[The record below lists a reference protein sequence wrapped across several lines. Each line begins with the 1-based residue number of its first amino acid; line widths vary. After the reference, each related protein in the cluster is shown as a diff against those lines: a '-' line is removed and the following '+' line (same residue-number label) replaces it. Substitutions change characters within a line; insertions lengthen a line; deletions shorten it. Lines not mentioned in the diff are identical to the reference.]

1 MQAYH
6 KDILEHRETVASAD
20 PAPGL
25 TKETSEKSPAK
36 IVPRKAIKNSIRKLP
51 VKRGRESRSGIKH
64 GFTGSTIGGDTNSF

>member
-51 VKRGRESRSGIKH
+51 VKRGRESRSGI
-64 GFTGSTIGGDTNSF
+64 GFTRSTIGGETNSF